1 MSDTDPFSLALF
13 LALLA
18 LVPLIVVMTTSF
30 LKIAVVLALVRNAL
44 GVQQVPPNM
53 ALYGL
58 ALILSAYV
66 MAPVVHRIGTEVQA
80 LTAQAGSPAPPRRW
94 RWTPCLAWPSEAW
107 GRCGPSCCA
116 TASRPSVISSC
127 AQRVISGARRHRGTC
142 RKTTCWY

>member
-1 MSDTDPFSLALF
+1 MSDTDPFSLAPF

-18 LVPLIVVMTTSF
+18 LVPLIVVMTTSS

-66 MAPVVHRIGTEVQA
+66 MAPVVHRI
-80 LTAQAGSPAPPRRW
+80 APR
-94 RWTPCLAWPSEAW
+94 
-107 GRCGPSCCA
+107 
-116 TASRPSVISSC
+116 SRP
-127 AQRVISGARRHRGTC
+127 
-142 RKTTCWY
+142 

>member
-80 LTAQAGSPAPPRRW
+80 LTAQAGESGTAAPMALDAVLGVAER
-94 RWTPCLAWPSEAW
+94 
-107 GRCGPSCCA
+107 GVGPLRASCCA